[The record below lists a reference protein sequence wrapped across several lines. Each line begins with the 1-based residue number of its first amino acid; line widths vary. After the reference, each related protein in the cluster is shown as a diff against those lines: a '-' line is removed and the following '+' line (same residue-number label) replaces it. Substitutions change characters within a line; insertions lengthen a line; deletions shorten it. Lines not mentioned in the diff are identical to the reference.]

1 MRSSQQIQEAP
12 NEEQTHAVTHA
23 TGSQEDNGS
32 SEDEEFMQVHIE
44 DNNGI
49 DIAKKVGLHDN
60 QLLERSF
67 LTSVQSHQ
75 DQMQV
80 QKRMI

>member
-1 MRSSQQIQEAP
+1 M
-12 NEEQTHAVTHA
+12 THA

-49 DIAKKVGLHDN
+49 DIAKK
-60 QLLERSF
+60 
-67 LTSVQSHQ
+67 
-75 DQMQV
+75 
-80 QKRMI
+80 KRELAAAA